1 MTWTITPFLT
11 WFLNL
16 QTCNTLTESVII
28 IFRPFLELK
37 QSFSQ
42 DIQVSIHQHYG
53 RCQPSPPQ
61 NRWLQISRNGRI
73 QNINLKAFAC
83 SLWLKGCMDIAHLIA
98 TVNQFRTAYKLAAPY
113 ESLVV
118 GLLCFSLVL
127 QVISSILLMV
137 EKMSE
142 PLSYNKRKK

>member
-1 MTWTITPFLT
+1 
-11 WFLNL
+11 
-16 QTCNTLTESVII
+16 
-28 IFRPFLELK
+28 
-37 QSFSQ
+37 
-42 DIQVSIHQHYG
+42 
-53 RCQPSPPQ
+53 
-61 NRWLQISRNGRI
+61 
-73 QNINLKAFAC
+73 
-83 SLWLKGCMDIAHLIA
+83 MDIAHLIA